1 MKIAVI
7 GPGSMGCLFAALLAE
22 GGNDVVLVDYKPER
36 AAMISESG
44 ITIED
49 GGRERTARV
58 AASADPDSVSDRDG
72 VIFMVKAGS
81 TRAAAERLAPA
92 AAPGA
97 WAMTMQ
103 NGLGNAEL
111 LAGLFGAER
120 VLAGT
125 TAQGAN
131 PVGAARIRRA
141 GRGDTFVGEFS
152 GQATSR
158 AERIAAMLS
167 GAGIPA
173 EVAPG
178 GVSALL
184 WKKAVINAGINPL
197 TAVLRVRNGELLERL
212 SALSTMRA
220 AAAEAAAAARSAGV
234 DISDA
239 DAVELVE
246 TVARRTAANISS
258 MHQDVAA
265 GRPTEIDFICGAI
278 AAQADKHSI
287 PVPVNKTLLN
297 LIKAMSEGGLQD

>member
-1 MKIAVI
+1 MKIAIV
-7 GPGSMGCLFAALLAE
+7 GPGAMGCLFAALLAE

-36 AAMISESG
+36 AATISGSG
-44 ITIED
+44 IIIED
-49 GGRERTARV
+49 GGRERTVRV
-58 AASADPDSVSDRDG
+58 AASADHRAVSDRDG
-72 VIFMVKAGS
+72 VIFIVKAGS

-92 AAPGA
+92 VHPGA

-131 PVGAARIRRA
+131 PAGTARIRRA

-152 GQATSR
+152 GLATPR

-167 GAGIPA
+167 ESGIPA

-184 WKKAVINAGINPL
+184 WKKAAINAGINPL
-197 TAVLRVRNGELLERL
+197 TAILRLRNGELLERP
-212 SALSTMRA
+212 SARETMRA
-220 AAAEAAAAARSAGV
+220 AVAEAAAAARSAGV

-239 DAVELVE
+239 AAVEMVE

-258 MHQDVAA
+258 MHQDVLA

-287 PVPVNKTLLN
+287 PVPVNRTLLN
-297 LIKAMSEGGLQD
+297 LIRAMTEGGPSD